1 MYLNQGTSMIETS
14 QLQVLIALSHN
25 ENISKAAEELNVTQS
40 AVSQALKNLESKVG
54 LPIITRQGKSVTL
67 TDNGMKLAK
76 VAKQF
81 FKRIDETIEQIHL
94 ENHEIKGR
102 INVGSLYGLGK
113 TWLSSRML
121 DFLSAYPQLEVKVS
135 MDFPE
140 TLIKK
145 FEQHEIDCLI
155 LPEQMVPA
163 YAEKRELHSEYTTLV
178 SPSKFKITPNS
189 DLKEILS
196 HPIIFYD
203 NHDPNFYRWCRE
215 KFGVIPRNIK
225 PRLVV
230 NSFGQMLHAVDE
242 GLGIAVVPTH
252 VLKRSMQRKNVNSFG
267 KDFEVFTNKVSFAF
281 HPDDADNYKIKELYN
296 FLLQVAK
303 EL

>member
-1 MYLNQGTSMIETS
+1 MIESS
-14 QLQVLIALSHN
+14 QLHVLIALSHN

-40 AVSQALKNLESKVG
+40 AVSQALKNLEAKVG
-54 LPIITRQGKSVTL
+54 FPIITRQGKSVNL
-67 TDNGMKLAK
+67 TENGMRLAK
-76 VAKQF
+76 VAKQY
-81 FKRIDETIEQIHL
+81 FKRIEETIEQIHL
-94 ENHEIKGR
+94 ENHEIKGK
-102 INVGSLYGLGK
+102 IHVGSLYGLGK

-121 DFLSAYPQLEVKVS
+121 DFLAAYPQLEVKLS

-140 TLIKK
+140 NLIKK

-155 LPEQMVPA
+155 MPEHLVPA
-163 YAEKRELHSEYTTLV
+163 FADKKDLHAEYTTLV
-178 SPSKFKITPNS
+178 FPEKFNITAAS

-203 NHDPNFYRWCRE
+203 NNDPTFYRWCRE
-215 KFGVIPRNIK
+215 KFSVVPRNLK

-230 NSFGQMLHAVDE
+230 NSFGQMLHAVKE

-252 VLKRSMQRKNVNSFG
+252 VLKRSHLLSDNKIKTVG
-267 KDFEVFTNKVSFAF
+267 KEFEVFNNKVSFAF
-281 HPDDADNYKIKELYN
+281 HADEAENYKIKELYK

>member
-1 MYLNQGTSMIETS
+1 MYLNQGAYMIETS

-40 AVSQALKNLESKVG
+40 AVSQALKNLETKVG

-94 ENHEIKGR
+94 ENHEIKGK

-121 DFLSAYPQLEVKVS
+121 DFLSTYPQLEVKVS

-163 YAEKRELHSEYTTLV
+163 YAEKRELHSEFTTLV
-178 SPSKFKITPNS
+178 SPSKFKINSKS

-215 KFGVIPRNIK
+215 KFGVVPRNIK

-252 VLKRSMQRKNVNSFG
+252 VLKRSIRRENVNSFG
-267 KDFEVFTNKVSFAF
+267 KDFEVFTNKVFFAF

-296 FLLQVAK
+296 FLLLVAK
-303 EL
+303 DL

>member
-1 MYLNQGTSMIETS
+1 MIESS

-40 AVSQALKNLESKVG
+40 AVSQALKNLETKVG
-54 LPIITRQGKSVTL
+54 FPIITRQGKSVRL
-67 TDNGMKLAK
+67 TDNGMRLAK
-76 VAKQF
+76 VAKQY
-81 FKRIDETIEQIHL
+81 FKRIEETIEAIHL
-94 ENHEIKGR
+94 ENHEIKGK
-102 INVGSLYGLGK
+102 IHVGSLYGLGK

-121 DFLSAYPQLEVKVS
+121 DFLSAYPELEVKLS

-140 TLIKK
+140 ALIKK

-155 LPEQMVPA
+155 MPEHLVPA
-163 YAEKRELHSEYTTLV
+163 FADKLDLHSEYTTLV
-178 SPSKFKITPNS
+178 FPESFNITAKS

-203 NHDPNFYRWCRE
+203 NNDPTFYRWCKE
-215 KFGVIPRNIK
+215 KFGVVPRNLK

-230 NSFGQMLHAVDE
+230 NSFGQMLQAVNE
-242 GLGIAVVPTH
+242 GLGLAVVPTH
-252 VLKRSMQRKNVNSFG
+252 VMKRSYKRDKVKTVG
-267 KDFEVFTNKVSFAF
+267 KEFEVFNNKVSFAF
-281 HPDDADNYKIKELYN
+281 HADEVDNYKIKELYK